1 MRVLLKFE
9 LDCTPDAA
17 LSALLDPSVFRA
29 VSAPFTTFESL
40 EPGGFP
46 HVWTPGAH
54 RLLGKAFSVV
64 PIGEQ
69 IVDLTVIE
77 RPGSVRIVRDS
88 GSGVSGALAVL
99 TGWQHSMAVSPLPGG
114 RTFYRD
120 QLVFGAGLLSV
131 PAWFGLW
138 AFWQWRGARIR
149 SLSKGWRA

>member
-17 LSALLDPSVFRA
+17 LAALLDPSVFQA

-46 HVWTPGAH
+46 RLWTPGPH
-54 RLLGKAFSVV
+54 RLLGKALGII

-69 IVDLTVIE
+69 IVDLAVLE
-77 RPGSVRIVRDS
+77 RPGGVRFVRDS
-88 GSGVSGALAVL
+88 GGGVSGALAIV
-99 TGWQHSMAVSPLPGG
+99 TTWQHSMAVSALPDG
-114 RTFYRD
+114 RTLYRD
-120 QLVFGAGLLSV
+120 QLVFGAGLLGIPV
-131 PAWFGLW
+131 WAGLW

-149 SLSKGWRA
+149 LLSRSW

>member
-46 HVWTPGAH
+46 RVWTPGPH
-54 RLLGKAFSVV
+54 RLVGKAFGIV

-69 IVDLTVIE
+69 VVDLTVLD
-77 RPGSVRIVRDS
+77 RRGAQIVRDS
-88 GSGVSGALAVL
+88 GGGVSGSLALISD
-99 TGWQHSMAVSPLPGG
+99 WQHSMAVAPLPDG
-114 RTFYRD
+114 RTLYRD

-131 PAWFGLW
+131 PAWVALW

-149 SLSKGWRA
+149 SLSQQWRA